1 MANEQRRA
9 AHISGWG
16 RYAPARVL
24 TNDEL
29 SRMVD
34 TSEEWIQQR
43 TGILERRVADS
54 DETTASMSLRA
65 ARAALDVAELDP
77 RKVELI
83 IVATVTPDYVFPSTA
98 CLVQDA
104 LGARRAGA
112 FDLSAGCSGFVYAL
126 SVAADLIVAGRYDNA
141 LVIGAETLSRITD
154 WTDRNT
160 CVLFG
165 DGAGALVLQAS
176 GAPGGVLA
184 SVLGA
189 DGSGGDLLK
198 LPAGGSVQPASSE
211 SVDQRQ
217 HYIHMDGREVFRF
230 ATRVMPKATRQVV
243 ELAGLEVEDI
253 ALFVPHQ
260 ANGRIIQSAVRA
272 LGIPPDRVFTNLARY
287 GNTSSASVP
296 MALAEAIDEGR
307 VQKGD
312 LIVCASFGAGLAW
325 AATAI
330 EWSLPL
336 PVPEPPR
343 WRILWRRMLYH
354 LARIQS
360 WWRRLW
366 RRAGA
371 WLRRRREGEEE

>member
-1 MANEQRRA
+1 MANERRRA
-9 AHISGWG
+9 AHVSGWG
-16 RYAPARVL
+16 RYVPTRVL
-24 TNDEL
+24 TNEEL

-34 TSEEWIQQR
+34 TSEEWIRQR
-43 TGILERRVADS
+43 TGILERRLAGS
-54 DETTASMSLRA
+54 GETTASMSLRA
-65 ARAALDVAELDP
+65 AQAALDVAELDP

-83 IVATVTPDYVFPSTA
+83 IVATVTPDYPFPSTA

-104 LGARRAGA
+104 LGARTAGA
-112 FDLSAGCSGFVYAL
+112 FDLSAGCSGFVYGL
-126 SVAADLIVAGRYDNA
+126 SVAAGLIEAGRYDNA
-141 LVIGAETLSRITD
+141 VVIGAETLSRITD
-154 WTDRNT
+154 WSDRNT

-176 GAPGGVLA
+176 GARGGVLG
-184 SVLGA
+184 SVLRA

-198 LPAGGSVQPASSE
+198 LPAGGSIQPATNE
-211 SVDQRQ
+211 TVNQRQ

-230 ATRVMPKATRQVV
+230 AARVLPEATRQVV
-243 ELAGLEVEDI
+243 ELVGLTVEDI

-260 ANGRIIQSAVRA
+260 ANDRIIQNAVQT

-312 LIVCASFGAGLAW
+312 LVVCVAFGAGLAW
-325 AATAI
+325 GATAI

-336 PVPEPPR
+336 PVPRPPR
-343 WRILWRRMLYH
+343 WRIFWRWALYR

-371 WLRRRREGEEE
+371 WLRRLGEGEEK

>member
-9 AHISGWG
+9 AHVTGWG
-16 RYAPARVL
+16 RYAPTRVV

-34 TSEEWIQQR
+34 TSDEWIYQR
-43 TGILERRVADS
+43 TGILERRVASD

-65 ARAALDVAELDP
+65 ARDALDVAGLDP
-77 RKVELI
+77 RAVELI
-83 IVATVTPDYVFPSTA
+83 IVGTVTPDHVFPSTA

-104 LGARRAGA
+104 LGAGGAGA
-112 FDLSAGCSGFVYAL
+112 FDLAAGCSGFVYGL
-126 SVAADLIVAGRYDNA
+126 NVAAGLIESGMYENA

-154 WTDRNT
+154 WTDRDT

-165 DGAGALVLQAS
+165 DGAGALVLQAN
-176 GAPGGVLA
+176 GAVGGVLA
-184 SVLGA
+184 SVLRS
-189 DGSGGDLLK
+189 DGSGGELLK
-198 LPAGGSVQPASSE
+198 LPAGGSALPASIE
-211 SVDQRQ
+211 TVNERE
-217 HYIHMDGREVFRF
+217 HYIHMNGRKVFRF
-230 ATRVMPKATRQVV
+230 ASRVLAEATRQVV
-243 ELAGLEVEDI
+243 DMAGRSLEDV

-260 ANGRIIQSAVRA
+260 ANGRIIQSAVQA
-272 LGIPPDRVFTNLARY
+272 LKIPPDRVFNNLESY

-307 VQKGD
+307 VGNGD
-312 LIVCASFGAGLAW
+312 LVVCVAFGAGLTW
-325 AATAI
+325 AATAF

-336 PVPEPPR
+336 PVPKPAR
-343 WRILWRRMLYH
+343 WRIYWRGLPYR

-366 RRAGA
+366 READA
-371 WLRRRREGEEE
+371 WLQRLRRGEDD

>member
-1 MANEQRRA
+1 MANERRRG

-16 RYAPARVL
+16 RYAPSRVL
-24 TNDEL
+24 TNDDL

-34 TSEEWIQQR
+34 TSQEWIRQR
-43 TGILERRVADS
+43 TGIHERRVAGS
-54 DETTASMSLRA
+54 GETTASLSLRA
-65 ARAALDVAELDP
+65 AQAALDVAELDP

-83 IVATVTPDYVFPSTA
+83 IVATATPDYAFPSTA

-104 LGARRAGA
+104 LGARKAGA

-126 SVAADLIVAGRYDNA
+126 SVAAGLIEAGQYDNA
-141 LVIGAETLSRITD
+141 VVIGAETLSRITD

-176 GAPGGVLA
+176 EAPGGVLG
-184 SVLGA
+184 SVLRA

-198 LPAGGSVQPASSE
+198 LPAGGSAQPATSE
-211 SVDQRQ
+211 TVNQHQ

-230 ATRVMPKATRQVV
+230 ATRVLPKVTRQVV
-243 ELAGLEVEDI
+243 ELVGLKVEDI
-253 ALFVPHQ
+253 VLFVPHQ
-260 ANGRIIQSAVRA
+260 ANGRIIQSAVEA
-272 LGIPPDRVFTNLARY
+272 LGIPTDRVFTNLERF

-296 MALAEAIDEGR
+296 MALAEAIDQGR

-312 LIVCASFGAGLAW
+312 LVVCAAFGAGLSW

-336 PVPEPPR
+336 PVPKPPR
-343 WRILWRRMLYH
+343 WRMVWRRMLYH

-360 WWRRLW
+360 WWRRRW
-366 RRAGA
+366 RRVGA
-371 WLRRRREGEEE
+371 WFLRLGEGEDE

>member
-1 MANEQRRA
+1 MANERRRA

-16 RYAPARVL
+16 RYVPTRVL
-24 TNDEL
+24 TNEDL

-34 TSEEWIQQR
+34 TSEEWILQR
-43 TGILERRVADS
+43 TGILERRVAAS
-54 DETTASMSLRA
+54 GETTASMSLRA
-65 ARAALDVAELDP
+65 TQAALDVAELDP
-77 RKVELI
+77 RKVELV
-83 IVATVTPDYVFPSTA
+83 IVATVTPDYPFPSTA

-112 FDLSAGCSGFVYAL
+112 FDLSAGCSGFVYGL
-126 SVAADLIVAGRYDNA
+126 SIAAGLIEAGRYDNA
-141 LVIGAETLSRITD
+141 VVIGAETLSRITD
-154 WTDRNT
+154 WSDRNT

-165 DGAGALVLQAS
+165 DGAGALVLQAD
-176 GAPGGVLA
+176 GARGGVLG
-184 SVLGA
+184 SVLRA

-198 LPAGGSVQPASSE
+198 LPAGGSVQPASME
-211 SVDQRQ
+211 TVNRRQ
-217 HYIHMDGREVFRF
+217 HYIHMDGPEVFRF
-230 ATRVMPKATRQVV
+230 ATRVLPEATRQVV
-243 ELAGLEVEDI
+243 ELVGLQVEDI

-260 ANGRIIQSAVRA
+260 ANGRIIESAVRA
-272 LGIPPDRVFTNLARY
+272 LGIPSDRVFTNLARY

-307 VQKGD
+307 VQQGD
-312 LIVCASFGAGLAW
+312 LVVCAAFGAGLAW

-336 PVPEPPR
+336 PVPKPPR
-343 WRILWRRMLYH
+343 WRIYWRWMLYH

-366 RRAGA
+366 RRASA
-371 WLRRRREGEEE
+371 WLWRLGEGEDE

>member
-1 MANEQRRA
+1 MENERRRG

-16 RYAPARVL
+16 RYTPTRVL

-34 TSEEWIQQR
+34 TSAEWIRQR

-54 DETTASMSLRA
+54 RETTASMSLRA
-65 ARAALDVAELDP
+65 AQAALDVAELDP

-83 IVATVTPDYVFPSTA
+83 IVATVTPDYIFPSTA
-98 CLVQDA
+98 CLIQDA
-104 LGARRAGA
+104 LGARNAGA
-112 FDLSAGCSGFVYAL
+112 FDLSAGCAGFVHGL
-126 SVAADLIVAGRYDNA
+126 SVAAGLIEAGQYDNA

-165 DGAGALVLQAS
+165 DGAGALVLQAN
-176 GAPGGVLA
+176 GARGGVLG
-184 SVLGA
+184 SVLHA

-198 LPAGGSVQPASSE
+198 LPAGGSFQPASSE
-211 SVDQRQ
+211 TVNQRQ

-230 ATRVMPKATRQVV
+230 ATRVMPEATRQVV
-243 ELAGLEVEDI
+243 EQAGRKVEDI

-272 LGIPPDRVFTNLARY
+272 LGIPDDRVFTNLARY

-296 MALAEAIDEGR
+296 IALAEAIEEGR

-312 LIVCASFGAGLAW
+312 LVVCVAFGAGLAW

-336 PVPEPPR
+336 PVPKPPR
-343 WRILWRRMLYH
+343 WRIVWRRMLYH

-360 WWRRLW
+360 WRRRIW

-371 WLRRRREGEEE
+371 WFRRLGEGADK

>member
-16 RYAPARVL
+16 RYAPTRVL

-43 TGILERRVADS
+43 TGILERRVAGS

-104 LGARRAGA
+104 LGARSAGA
-112 FDLSAGCSGFVYAL
+112 FDLSDGCSGFVYAL

-141 LVIGAETLSRITD
+141 LVIGAETLSRIID
-154 WTDRNT
+154 WSDRNT

-165 DGAGALVLQAS
+165 DGAGALVLQANR
-176 GAPGGVLA
+176 ARGGVLA

-198 LPAGGSVQPASSE
+198 LPAGGSVHPATYE
-211 SVDQRQ
+211 TVDQRQ

-243 ELAGLEVEDI
+243 ELAGLKVEDI

-260 ANGRIIQSAVRA
+260 ANGRIIKSAVRA

-296 MALAEAIDEGR
+296 MALTEAIEEGR

-312 LIVCASFGAGLAW
+312 LVVCASFGAGLAW

-336 PVPEPPR
+336 PVAKPPR
-343 WRILWRRMLYH
+343 RRIFWRRMLYH

-360 WWRRLW
+360 WWRRSW

-371 WLRRRREGEEE
+371 LLRQLREGEEE

>member
-1 MANEQRRA
+1 MANERRRA

-16 RYAPARVL
+16 RYVPTGVL
-24 TNDEL
+24 TNEDL

-34 TSEEWIQQR
+34 TSEEWILQR
-43 TGILERRVADS
+43 TGILERRVAGS
-54 DETTASMSLRA
+54 GETTGSMSLRA
-65 ARAALDVAELDP
+65 AQAALDVAQVDP

-83 IVATVTPDYVFPSTA
+83 IVATVTPDYPFPSTA

-104 LGARRAGA
+104 LGARNAGA
-112 FDLSAGCSGFVYAL
+112 FDLSAGCSGFVYGL
-126 SVAADLIVAGRYDNA
+126 NVAAGLIEAGQYDNA

-165 DGAGALVLQAS
+165 DGAGALVLQAN
-176 GAPGGVLA
+176 GARGGVLS
-184 SVLGA
+184 SVLRA

-217 HYIHMDGREVFRF
+217 HYIHMDGRQVFRF
-230 ATRVMPKATRQVV
+230 ATRVLPEATRQVV

-253 ALFVPHQ
+253 ALYIPHQ
-260 ANGRIIQSAVRA
+260 ANGRIIESAVKA
-272 LGIPPDRVFTNLARY
+272 LGIPPERVFTNLARY

-296 MALAEAIDEGR
+296 IALAEAIDEGR
-307 VQKGD
+307 VQRGD
-312 LIVCASFGAGLAW
+312 LVVVAAFGAGLAW

-336 PVPEPPR
+336 PVPKQPR
-343 WRILWRRMLYH
+343 RRILWRRMLYH
-354 LARIQS
+354 LARVQS
-360 WWRRLW
+360 WRRRLC
-366 RRAGA
+366 RRVGA
-371 WLRRRREGEEE
+371 WLRRLVEGEDA

>member
-1 MANEQRRA
+1 MANERRRG
-9 AHISGWG
+9 AHITGWG
-16 RYAPARVL
+16 RYAPTRVL
-24 TNDEL
+24 TNDDL

-34 TSEEWIQQR
+34 TSEEWIRQR
-43 TGILERRVADS
+43 TGILERRVAS
-54 DETTASMSLRA
+54 SGETTASMSLRA
-65 ARAALDVAELDP
+65 AQAALDVAELDP

-83 IVATVTPDYVFPSTA
+83 IVATVTPDHAFPATA

-104 LGARRAGA
+104 LGARSAGA
-112 FDLSAGCSGFVYAL
+112 FDLSAGCSGFVYGL
-126 SVAADLIVAGRYDNA
+126 SLAAGLIEVGQYDNA
-141 LVIGAETLSRITD
+141 VVIGAETLSRITD

-165 DGAGALVLQAS
+165 DGAGALVLQAN
-176 GAPGGVLA
+176 GTRGGVLA
-184 SVLGA
+184 SVLRA

-198 LPAGGSVQPASSE
+198 LPAGGSVQPATTE
-211 SVDQRQ
+211 TVNQRQ

-230 ATRVMPKATRQVV
+230 ASRVLPEATRQVV
-243 ELAGLEVEDI
+243 ELVGRKVEDI
-253 ALFVPHQ
+253 VLFVPHQ

-272 LGIPPDRVFTNLARY
+272 LKIPPDRVFTNLARY

-307 VQKGD
+307 VRKGD
-312 LIVCASFGAGLAW
+312 LIVCVAFGAGLTW

-330 EWSLPL
+330 EWSVPL
-336 PVPEPPR
+336 PVPKSPR
-343 WRILWRRMLYH
+343 WRIFWRWMLYR

-366 RRAGA
+366 RQADA
-371 WLRRRREGEEE
+371 WIQRLGEGEDH

>member
-1 MANEQRRA
+1 MANELRRA

-16 RYAPARVL
+16 RYAPTQVL
-24 TNDEL
+24 TNDDL

-65 ARAALDVAELDP
+65 ARDALDVAELDP

-98 CLVQDA
+98 CLLQDA
-104 LGARRAGA
+104 LGARAAGG

-126 SVAADLIVAGRYDNA
+126 SVAAGLIESGQYDNA

-154 WTDRNT
+154 WTDRDT
-160 CVLFG
+160 CVLFA
-165 DGAGALVLQAS
+165 DGAGALVLQANR
-176 GAPGGVLA
+176 APGGVLG
-184 SVLGA
+184 SVLHA

-198 LPAGGSVQPASSE
+198 LPAGGSVHPASSE
-211 SVDQRQ
+211 TVDQRQ

-230 ATRVMPKATRQVV
+230 ATRAMPQATREVV
-243 ELAGLEVEDI
+243 ELVGRKVEDI

-260 ANGRIIQSAVRA
+260 ANGRIIKSAVRA
-272 LGIPPDRVFTNLARY
+272 LGISPDRVFTNLARY

-296 MALAEAIDEGR
+296 MALTEAIEEGR

-312 LIVCASFGAGLAW
+312 LVVCVAFGAGLAW
-325 AATAI
+325 GATAI

-336 PVPEPPR
+336 PVPKPPL
-343 WRILWRRMLYH
+343 WRVFWRRMLYH

-360 WWRRLW
+360 SWRRSW

-371 WLRRRREGEEE
+371 WLRRVREGEEE

>member
-1 MANEQRRA
+1 MANELRRA

-43 TGILERRVADS
+43 TGILERRVAGS

-104 LGARRAGA
+104 LGARSAGA

-154 WTDRNT
+154 WSDRDT

-198 LPAGGSVQPASSE
+198 LPAGGSVHPATIE
-211 SVDQRQ
+211 TVNQRQ

-230 ATRVMPKATRQVV
+230 ATRAMPEATREVV
-243 ELAGLEVEDI
+243 KLVGLKVEDI

-312 LIVCASFGAGLAW
+312 LVVCASFGAGLAW

-336 PVPEPPR
+336 PVAKPPR
-343 WRILWRRMLYH
+343 RRIFWRRMLYH

-360 WWRRLW
+360 WWRRSW

-371 WLRRRREGEEE
+371 WLRRLREGEEE

>member
-1 MANEQRRA
+1 MANELRRA

-16 RYAPARVL
+16 RYAPTRVL

-43 TGILERRVADS
+43 TGILERRVAGS

-77 RKVELI
+77 RKVQLI

-98 CLVQDA
+98 CLDQDA
-104 LGARRAGA
+104 LGARSAGA

-154 WTDRNT
+154 WSDRNT

-165 DGAGALVLQAS
+165 DGAGALVLQANE
-176 GAPGGVLA
+176 ARGGVLA

-198 LPAGGSVQPASSE
+198 LPAGGSVHPATSE
-211 SVDQRQ
+211 TVDQRQ

-230 ATRVMPKATRQVV
+230 AARVLPKATRQVV
-243 ELAGLEVEDI
+243 EQVGLKVEDI

-260 ANGRIIQSAVRA
+260 ANGRIIQSAVKA

-343 WRILWRRMLYH
+343 WRIFWRRTLYH

-366 RRAGA
+366 RRADA
-371 WLRRRREGEEE
+371 RLRRLGEGEDE

>member
-1 MANEQRRA
+1 VANERHRA

-16 RYAPARVL
+16 RYAPTRVL

-34 TSEEWIQQR
+34 TSEEWICQR
-43 TGILERRVADS
+43 TGILERRVAGS
-54 DETTASMSLRA
+54 GETTASMSLRA

-83 IVATVTPDYVFPSTA
+83 IVATVTPDYPFPSTA
-98 CLVQDA
+98 CLLQDA

-112 FDLSAGCSGFVYAL
+112 FDLSAGCSGFVYGL
-126 SVAADLIVAGRYDNA
+126 SVAAGLIEAGQYDNA

-154 WTDRNT
+154 WSDRNT

-165 DGAGALVLQAS
+165 DGAGALVLQANE
-176 GAPGGVLA
+176 ARGGVLG
-184 SVLGA
+184 SVLRA

-198 LPAGGSVQPASSE
+198 LPAGGSARPATVE
-211 SVDQRQ
+211 TVNQRQ

-230 ATRVMPKATRQVV
+230 ATRVMPEATRQVV
-243 ELAGLEVEDI
+243 ELVGLKVEDI

-260 ANGRIIQSAVRA
+260 ANDRIIQNAVHA
-272 LGIPPDRVFTNLARY
+272 LGIPPDRVFTNLTRY

-312 LIVCASFGAGLAW
+312 LVVCVAFGAGLAW

-336 PVPEPPR
+336 PVPKPPR
-343 WRILWRRMLYH
+343 RRIFWRRMLYQ

-360 WWRRLW
+360 WWRRLR
-366 RRAGA
+366 RRARA
-371 WLRRRREGEEE
+371 WLRRPGEGEDE

>member
-16 RYAPARVL
+16 RYAPTQVL
-24 TNDEL
+24 TNDDL
-29 SRMVD
+29 SQMVD

-43 TGILERRVADS
+43 TGILERRVAGG

-104 LGARRAGA
+104 LGARSAGA

-126 SVAADLIVAGRYDNA
+126 SVAAGLIESGQYDNA

-154 WTDRNT
+154 WSDRDT
-160 CVLFG
+160 CVLFA
-165 DGAGALVLQAS
+165 DGAGALVLQANR
-176 GAPGGVLA
+176 APGGVLG
-184 SVLGA
+184 SVLRA

-198 LPAGGSVQPASSE
+198 LPAGGSAHPASSE
-211 SVDQRQ
+211 TVNQRQ

-230 ATRVMPKATRQVV
+230 AIRAMPEATREVV
-243 ELAGLEVEDI
+243 ELVGRKVEDI

-272 LGIPPDRVFTNLARY
+272 LKIPPDRVFTNLARY

-296 MALAEAIDEGR
+296 IALAEAIEEGR

-312 LIVCASFGAGLAW
+312 LIVCVAFGAGLAW

-336 PVPEPPR
+336 PVPKPPA
-343 WRILWRRMLYH
+343 WRVLWRRMLYH

-360 WWRRLW
+360 WWRRSW

-371 WLRRRREGEEE
+371 WVRRRREGEEE

>member
-1 MANEQRRA
+1 MANERRRA

-16 RYAPARVL
+16 RYVPTRVL

-34 TSEEWIQQR
+34 TSEEWIRKR
-43 TGILERRVADS
+43 TGILERRVAGS
-54 DETTASMSLRA
+54 GETTASMSLRA
-65 ARAALDVAELDP
+65 AQAALDVAELDP

-98 CLVQDA
+98 CLLQDA

-112 FDLSAGCSGFVYAL
+112 FDLSAGCSGFVYGL
-126 SVAADLIVAGRYDNA
+126 SVAAGLIEAGQYDNA
-141 LVIGAETLSRITD
+141 VVIGAETLSRITD
-154 WTDRNT
+154 WSDRNT

-176 GAPGGVLA
+176 EAPGGVLG
-184 SVLGA
+184 SVLRA

-198 LPAGGSVQPASSE
+198 LPAGGSVQPATSE
-211 SVDQRQ
+211 TVNQRQ

-230 ATRVMPKATRQVV
+230 ATRAMPEATRQVV
-243 ELAGLEVEDI
+243 ELVGLKVEDI

-260 ANGRIIQSAVRA
+260 ANDRIIQNAVHA

-312 LIVCASFGAGLAW
+312 LVVCVAFGAGLAW

-336 PVPEPPR
+336 PVAKPPR
-343 WRILWRRMLYH
+343 RRIFWRRMLYH

-360 WWRRLW
+360 WWRRVW
-366 RRAGA
+366 RRVGA
-371 WLRRRREGEEE
+371 WLRRLGEGEDE

>member
-1 MANEQRRA
+1 MANERRRA

-16 RYAPARVL
+16 RYVPTGVL

-34 TSEEWIQQR
+34 TSEEWIRKR
-43 TGILERRVADS
+43 TGILERRVAGS
-54 DETTASMSLRA
+54 GETTASMSLRA
-65 ARAALDVAELDP
+65 AQAALDVAGLDP

-98 CLVQDA
+98 CLLQDA
-104 LGARRAGA
+104 LGARRAAA
-112 FDLSAGCSGFVYAL
+112 FDLSAGCSGFVYGL
-126 SVAADLIVAGRYDNA
+126 SVAAGLIEAGQYDNA
-141 LVIGAETLSRITD
+141 VVIGAETLSRITD
-154 WTDRNT
+154 WSDRDT

-176 GAPGGVLA
+176 EAPGGVLG
-184 SVLGA
+184 SVLRA

-198 LPAGGSVQPASSE
+198 LPGGGSVQPASID
-211 SVDQRQ
+211 SVNQRQ
-217 HYIHMDGREVFRF
+217 HYIHMEGREVFRF
-230 ATRVMPKATRQVV
+230 ASRVMPQATRQVV
-243 ELAGLEVEDI
+243 EQVGRKVEDI

-260 ANGRIIQSAVRA
+260 ANDRIIQNAVRA
-272 LGIPPDRVFTNLARY
+272 LRIPPDRVFTNLDRY

-312 LIVCASFGAGLAW
+312 LVVCVAFGAGLAW
-325 AATAI
+325 AATAL
-330 EWSLPL
+330 EWSLPW
-336 PVPEPPR
+336 PVPKPPR
-343 WRILWRRMLYH
+343 WRIFWRRMLYH

-360 WWRRLW
+360 WWRRVW
-366 RRAGA
+366 RRVGA
-371 WLRRRREGEEE
+371 WLGRLGEGEDE